1 MKWNKGRSK
10 GYNVVVMNDESEKWT
25 KQQKNELLVI
35 CLEQN
40 SKIL

>member
-10 GYNVVVMNDESEKWT
+10 GYNVVVMNDESEK
-25 KQQKNELLVI
+25 QQKNELLVI